1 MKSFGSNIPSLLSS
15 GIPPCRWISRW
26 TLKGKIGNN
35 WKWFITP
42 VNSTPGKV
50 YGLLK
55 THKAN
60 NPVAV
65 ITSGCNTAI
74 ENLPIYIENVLYDLS
89 EGMPSRIKDS
99 NCLLDII
106 DDIVC
111 F

>member
-1 MKSFGSNIPSLLSS
+1 M
-15 GIPPCRWISRW
+15 
-26 TLKGKIGNN
+26 KGKIDNN
-35 WKWFITP
+35 WKRFITP

-55 THKAN
+55 TYKVN
-60 NPVAV
+60 NPVRV

-89 EGMPSRIKDS
+89 ESMPKDS

-106 DDIVC
+106 DDIVY